1 MEVSGRALVPQGAAG
16 EQLPQPRDRRGQAR
30 IRPQPRHR
38 RVKHAQVGRERLQV
52 ERAAHVERVEQ
63 RVAVGERE
71 RGDCGRERVRVDE
84 RERLAAGQCEVA
96 EDAVRQV
103 GHRRQVGLAERA
115 QHPHAGRLTRVQRI
129 DEPRRQLGAHPGCAA
144 CEPVHQ
150 PQQRG
155 PDDVGGA
162 YGPWPTRWLGSR
174 SWLKS
179 SRLAGVHRH
188 ARVRADA
195 GGEAVDGRVRPHRL
209 VDDLPACGHP
219 LDRLGRKLDPAAAAG
234 HVADTASGQ
243 VEAGE
248 KEGFAHATRHRS
260 ARRGRARR
268 RAPGRPA
275 G

>member
-1 MEVSGRALVPQGAAG
+1 MWQSASASAAIAVENAFELTSESGSP
-16 EQLPQPRDRRGQAR
+16 P
-30 IRPQPRHR
+30 
-38 RVKHAQVGRERLQV
+38 
-52 ERAAHVERVEQ
+52 
-63 RVAVGERE
+63 
-71 RGDCGRERVRVDE
+71 
-84 RERLAAGQCEVA
+84 GQCEVA
-96 EDAVRQV
+96 DDAVGQV

-129 DEPRRQLGAHPGCAA
+129 DEPRRQLGAHPGGAA

-155 PDDVGGA
+155 PDDVGGRVRPLA
-162 YGPWPTRWLGSR
+162 HPVAGEQELVEV
-174 SWLKS
+174 LE
-179 SRLAGVHRH
+179 LAGVHRH

-209 VDDLPACGHP
+209 VHDLPACGHP

-260 ARRGRARR
+260 SASRSGA
-268 RAPGRPA
+268 APSPGPA
-275 G
+275 GGVSVPPATSTGKGRGKSRRSGVQPGGS